1 MTLNYHHLRLFRAVA
16 LEGNLTRAA
25 QRLGLSPSALSAQ
38 LGALEE
44 RLGHPLFER
53 RGRGLVLSEAGRI
66 ALEHAE
72 VIFRTGEDLL
82 ATLRG
87 HGRARA
93 PLRVG
98 ALATLSRNF
107 LLSFLRPVIGR
118 PDVELV
124 IRIGS
129 QAELLRGLESLA
141 FDLVLTT
148 LAPPRERGSRLVVH
162 RLAEMGASLVGTPAR
177 LGPAPAPLAVLL
189 AREPLVLPTAE
200 TGLRTAFDALAA
212 RLELRPTIA
221 AEVEDMATMRL
232 LARADVGLALLPPVV
247 VRDELAR
254 GELVEAAALPEIVET
269 FWAVELGR
277 RFASPLVRELLAAVE
292 RGAGAEEGAGGER
305 GPAPRDQPARL

>member
-1 MTLNYHHLRLFRAVA
+1 MSLNYHHLRLFRAVA
-16 LEGNLTRAA
+16 LESNLTRAA

-38 LGALEE
+38 LKALED
-44 RLGHPLFER
+44 RLGHALFER

-72 VIFRTGEDLL
+72 VIFRTGEDLV

-87 HGRARA
+87 HGRAREL
-93 PLRVG
+93 LRVG

-107 LLSFLRPVIGR
+107 LVGFLRPVIGR
-118 PDVELV
+118 SEVEVV

-141 FDLVLTT
+141 FDLVLSTV
-148 LAPPRERGSRLVVH
+148 APPRERGSRLVVH
-162 RLAEMGASLVGTPAR
+162 RLAEMRASLVGTPER
-177 LGPAPAPLAVLL
+177 LGSPVPPLEALL
-189 AREPLVLPTAE
+189 AREPLVLPTPE
-200 TGLRTAFDALAA
+200 TALRTAFDALLA
-212 RLELRPTIA
+212 RLAIRPAIA

-254 GELVEAAALPEIVET
+254 GELVEARALPEIVET

-277 RFASPLVRELLAAVE
+277 RFASPLVRELLA
-292 RGAGAEEGAGGER
+292 GAGGAVAK
-305 GPAPRDQPARL
+305 PAQPARL

>member
-1 MTLNYHHLRLFRAVA
+1 MSLNYHHLRLFRAVA

-38 LGALEE
+38 LKALEE
-44 RLGHPLFER
+44 RLGHALFER

-72 VIFRTGEDLL
+72 VIFRTGEDLV

-87 HGRARA
+87 HGRAREL
-93 PLRVG
+93 LRVG

-107 LLSFLRPVIGR
+107 LIGFLRPVIGR
-118 PDVELV
+118 SEVEVV

-148 LAPPRERGSRLVVH
+148 VAPPRERGSRLVVH
-162 RLAEMGASLVGTPAR
+162 RLAEMRASLVGTPER
-177 LGPAPAPLAVLL
+177 LGSAVPPLETLL
-189 AREPLVLPTAE
+189 SREPLVLPTPE
-200 TGLRTAFDALAA
+200 TALRTAFDALLA
-212 RLELRPTIA
+212 RLAIRPAIA

-254 GELVEAAALPEIVET
+254 GELVEARALPEIVET

-277 RFASPLVRELLAAVE
+277 RFASPLVRELLA
-292 RGAGAEEGAGGER
+292 GAGGAVAA
-305 GPAPRDQPARL
+305 PAQPARL

>member
-1 MTLNYHHLRLFRAVA
+1 MSLNYHHLRLFRAVA

-25 QRLGLSPSALSAQ
+25 QRIGLSPSSLSAQ
-38 LGALEE
+38 LKALEA
-44 RLGHPLFER
+44 RLGHRLFER
-53 RGRGLVLSEAGRI
+53 RGRALELSEAGRI

-72 VIFRTGEDLL
+72 AIFRTGEDLL

-93 PLRVG
+93 LLRVG

-107 LLSFLRPVIGR
+107 LVGFLRPVIGR
-118 PDVELV
+118 ADVEVV

-162 RLAEMGASLVGTPAR
+162 RLAEMPASLVGTPAR
-177 LGPAPAPLAVLL
+177 LGAPRPALEILL
-189 AREPLVLPTAE
+189 AREPLVLPTPE
-200 TGLRTAFDALAA
+200 TGLRTAFDALLA
-212 RLELRPTIA
+212 RLEIRPSIA

-232 LARADVGLALLPPVV
+232 LARADVGLALLPPIV
-247 VRDELAR
+247 VRDELGR
-254 GELVEAAALPEIVET
+254 GELVEAHAFAEITET

-277 RFASPLVRELLAAVE
+277 RFASPLVRELLREAE
-292 RGAGAEEGAGGER
+292 RN
-305 GPAPRDQPARL
+305 APLAPQPARP

>member
-1 MTLNYHHLRLFRAVA
+1 MSLNYHHLRLFRAVA

-25 QRLGLSPSALSAQ
+25 QRIGLSPSSLSAQ
-38 LGALEE
+38 LKALEA
-44 RLGHPLFER
+44 RLGHRLFER
-53 RGRGLVLSEAGRI
+53 RGRGLELSEAGRI

-72 VIFRTGEDLL
+72 AIFRTGEDLL

-93 PLRVG
+93 LLRVG

-107 LLSFLRPVIGR
+107 LVGFLRPVVGR
-118 PDVELV
+118 TDVEVV

-148 LAPPRERGSRLVVH
+148 LPPPRERGSRLVVH
-162 RLAEMGASLVGTPAR
+162 RLAEMPASLVGTPAR
-177 LGPAPAPLAVLL
+177 LGALTPSLETLL
-189 AREPLVLPTAE
+189 AREPLVLPSPE
-200 TGLRTAFDALAA
+200 TGLRTAFDALLA
-212 RLELRPTIA
+212 RLDIRPAIA

-232 LARADVGLALLPPVV
+232 LARADVGLALLPPIV
-247 VRDELAR
+247 VRDELGR
-254 GELVEAAALPEIVET
+254 GELVEAHAFAGITET

-277 RFASPLVRELLAAVE
+277 RFASPLVRELLREAERNASGSAA
-292 RGAGAEEGAGGER
+292 R
-305 GPAPRDQPARL
+305 

>member
-1 MTLNYHHLRLFRAVA
+1 MSLNYHHLRLFRAVA

-38 LGALEE
+38 LKALED
-44 RLGHPLFER
+44 RLGHALFER

-72 VIFRTGEDLL
+72 VIFRTGEDLV

-87 HGRARA
+87 HGRAREL
-93 PLRVG
+93 LRVG

-107 LLSFLRPVIGR
+107 LVGFLRPVIGR
-118 PDVELV
+118 SEVEVV

-162 RLAEMGASLVGTPAR
+162 RLAEMRASLVGTPDR
-177 LGPAPAPLAVLL
+177 LGSPVPLLEALL
-189 AREPLVLPTAE
+189 AREPLVLPTPE
-200 TGLRTAFDALAA
+200 TGLRTAFDALLA
-212 RLELRPTIA
+212 RLAIRPAIA

-232 LARADVGLALLPPVV
+232 LARADVGVALLPPVV

-254 GELVEAAALPEIVET
+254 GELVEARALPEIVET

-277 RFASPLVRELLAAVE
+277 RFASPLVRELLA
-292 RGAGAEEGAGGER
+292 GAEA
-305 GPAPRDQPARL
+305 PAPDPAQPARL

>member
-1 MTLNYHHLRLFRAVA
+1 MSLNYHHLRLFRAVA

-25 QRLGLSPSALSAQ
+25 QRIGLSPSSLSAQ
-38 LGALEE
+38 LKALEA
-44 RLGHPLFER
+44 RLGHRLFER
-53 RGRGLVLSEAGRI
+53 RGRTLELSEAGRI

-72 VIFRTGEDLL
+72 AIFRTGEDLL

-93 PLRVG
+93 LLRVG
-98 ALATLSRNF
+98 VLATLSRNF
-107 LLSFLRPVIGR
+107 LVGFLRPVIAR
-118 PDVELV
+118 SDVEVV

-129 QAELLRGLESLA
+129 QGELLRGLESLA

-162 RLAEMGASLVGTPAR
+162 RLAEMPASLVGTPAR
-177 LGPAPAPLAVLL
+177 LGTPAPPLETLL
-189 AREPLVLPTAE
+189 AREPLVLPTSE
-200 TGLRTAFDALAA
+200 TGLRTAFDALLA
-212 RLELRPTIA
+212 RLDFRPAIA

-232 LARADVGLALLPPVV
+232 LARADVGLALLPPIV

-254 GELVEAAALPEIVET
+254 GELVEARAFAEITET

-277 RFASPLVRELLAAVE
+277 RFASPLVRELLHEAERSTLGTAA
-292 RGAGAEEGAGGER
+292 
-305 GPAPRDQPARL
+305 QPARP

>member
-1 MTLNYHHLRLFRAVA
+1 MSLNYHHLRLFRAVA

-38 LGALEE
+38 LKALED
-44 RLGHPLFER
+44 RLGHALFER

-72 VIFRTGEDLL
+72 VIFRTGEDLV

-93 PLRVG
+93 LLRVG

-107 LLSFLRPVIGR
+107 LVGFLRPVIGR
-118 PDVELV
+118 SEVEVV

-162 RLAEMGASLVGTPAR
+162 RLAEMRASLVGTPER
-177 LGPAPAPLAVLL
+177 LGSPVPPLKALL
-189 AREPLVLPTAE
+189 AREPLVLPTPE
-200 TGLRTAFDALAA
+200 TGLRTAFDALLA
-212 RLELRPTIA
+212 RLAIRPAIA

-232 LARADVGLALLPPVV
+232 LARADIGVALLPPVV

-254 GELVEAAALPEIVET
+254 GELVEARALPEIVET

-277 RFASPLVRELLAAVE
+277 RFASPLVRELLA
-292 RGAGAEEGAGGER
+292 GAE
-305 GPAPRDQPARL
+305 GPAADLAQPARL

>member
-16 LEGNLTRAA
+16 LDGNLTRAA

-38 LGALEE
+38 LKALEE
-44 RLGHPLFER
+44 RLGHALFER

-87 HGRARA
+87 HGRAREL
-93 PLRVG
+93 LRVG

-107 LLSFLRPVIGR
+107 LLGFLEPVIGR
-118 PDVELV
+118 PEVEVV

-162 RLAEMGASLVGTPAR
+162 RLAQMQASLVGTPAR
-177 LGPAPAPLAVLL
+177 LGPTPPPLDVLL
-189 AREPLVLPTAE
+189 AREPLVLPTPE

-212 RLELRPTIA
+212 RLELRPSIA

-254 GELVEAAALPEIVET
+254 GELIEAAALPEIVET

-277 RFASPLVRELLAAVE
+277 RFASPLVRELLAKAE
-292 RGAGAEEGAGGER
+292 GDAAGRA
-305 GPAPRDQPARL
+305 QPARL

>member
-1 MTLNYHHLRLFRAVA
+1 MSLNYHHLRLFRAVA

-25 QRLGLSPSALSAQ
+25 QRIGLSPSSLSAQ
-38 LGALEE
+38 LKALEA
-44 RLGHPLFER
+44 RLGHRLFER
-53 RGRGLVLSEAGRI
+53 RGRALELSEAGRI

-72 VIFRTGEDLL
+72 AIFRTGEDLL

-93 PLRVG
+93 LLRVG

-107 LLSFLRPVIGR
+107 LVGFLRPVIGR
-118 PDVELV
+118 ADVEVV

-148 LAPPRERGSRLVVH
+148 LPPPRERGSRLVVH
-162 RLAEMGASLVGTPAR
+162 RLAEMPVSLVGTPAR
-177 LGPAPAPLAVLL
+177 LGAPAPSLETLL
-189 AREPLVLPTAE
+189 AREPLVLPTPE
-200 TGLRTAFDALAA
+200 TGLRTAFDALLA
-212 RLELRPTIA
+212 RLEIRPAIA

-232 LARADVGLALLPPVV
+232 LARADVGLALLPPIV
-247 VRDELAR
+247 VRDELGR
-254 GELVEAAALPEIVET
+254 GELVEAHAFAEITET

-277 RFASPLVRELLAAVE
+277 RFASPLVRELLREAE
-292 RGAGAEEGAGGER
+292 RGA
-305 GPAPRDQPARL
+305 PLAPQPARP

>member
-1 MTLNYHHLRLFRAVA
+1 MSLNYHHLRLFRAVA

-38 LGALEE
+38 LKALED
-44 RLGHPLFER
+44 RLGHALFER

-72 VIFRTGEDLL
+72 VIFRTGEDLV

-93 PLRVG
+93 LLRVG

-107 LLSFLRPVIGR
+107 LVGFLRPVIGR
-118 PDVELV
+118 SEVEVV

-162 RLAEMGASLVGTPAR
+162 RLAEMRASLVGTPER
-177 LGPAPAPLAVLL
+177 LGSPVPPLEALL
-189 AREPLVLPTAE
+189 AREPLVLPTPE
-200 TGLRTAFDALAA
+200 TGLRTAFDALLA
-212 RLELRPTIA
+212 RLAIRPAIA

-232 LARADVGLALLPPVV
+232 LARADVGVALLPPIV

-254 GELVEAAALPEIVET
+254 GELVEARALPEIVET

-277 RFASPLVRELLAAVE
+277 RFASPLVRELLA
-292 RGAGAEEGAGGER
+292 GAE
-305 GPAPRDQPARL
+305 GPAADPAQPARL